1 MRILSSKI
9 FLDCV
14 FSLCG
19 CGSDDAHVRMECAGC
34 DTSLRNNAGLTAM
47 DLAQQ
52 LKRHSVL
59 AVLHQVG
66 VSVDV
71 SSPTAFRQPGAD
83 GAGQG
88 ANNQKD
94 NPSGSRDTS
103 SPRGKRSKSKEEQAA
118 KRAQKEAARSGR
130 KSARSN
136 KKGSKSPRTQDEGQ
150 GRKGTGVDD
159 HVGSTILL

>member
-1 MRILSSKI
+1 
-9 FLDCV
+9 
-14 FSLCG
+14 
-19 CGSDDAHVRMECAGC
+19 
-34 DTSLRNNAGLTAM
+34 M

-103 SPRGKRSKSKEEQAA
+103 SKQ
-118 KRAQKEAARSGR
+118 RSGR